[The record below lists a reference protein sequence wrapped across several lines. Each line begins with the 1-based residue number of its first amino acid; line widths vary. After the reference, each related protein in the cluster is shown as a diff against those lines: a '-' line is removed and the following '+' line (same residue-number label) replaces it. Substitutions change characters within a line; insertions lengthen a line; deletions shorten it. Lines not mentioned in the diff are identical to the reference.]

1 MRPLLQRRRA
11 AIRRIATGVVVA
23 GALAVVRVTWRRLVT
38 PGAPDVVPA
47 SITAIVHL
55 FWLCATPIIMHLAR
69 RALVP
74 TATTRDRVRLA
85 VATVAA
91 LLGEPLWSWIVVVV
105 FHHYEAPF
113 RTFLAG
119 RTDVNAMVVV
129 LLMGLE
135 LTELRIEAAREQLAQ
150 HARLLRSVA
159 EAQLAALRL
168 HLQPHFL
175 FNTLQLVAECA
186 RTDAEHA
193 ARVVRALRRLLV
205 ESARHTARRVV
216 TAAEEI
222 DFIRAY
228 LSIQLT
234 RFEERLQVEIDVDPR
249 AAHAAVPHMLL
260 QPIVENAIQQGSARR
275 AQGGCIWVIVRA
287 IDEGKRLLVLVRDD
301 GPGPVGE
308 PRLRG
313 RQGRGV
319 ANTRARLAALYGDDF
334 VFALRRIGHV
344 GAETRID
351 IPLREVRS
359 SHDGGETSD
368 EQRIEPPLPHRTWL
382 SRLALV
388 WVLVLLLQPAVLML
402 VWREA
407 LRHEGGSL
415 HLLFTSQ
422 LREIPFYLLAF
433 AAAELVERLRQD
445 DLRRVWVALVHAAA
459 ALAVIWLREAVTP
472 TVNALVGPE
481 LAMPSSASAV
491 FGLRVFL
498 VYGATIAFARAHMLT
513 HWAAARTSL
522 VREVNEA
529 LQDAERDVC
538 RAQVHQPAVLA
549 SLRALEEACD
559 VSAEAVDGCV
569 QSLARLLRL
578 CLDALDLRE
587 HDVEGE
593 LRIADAFC
601 AVFGVEKAASEID
614 DDATLRAVVPPGT
627 LATAVASLGARPA
640 EPPLVAG
647 GIVASRL
654 ELSVAVRT
662 SGMVSELAALQRA
675 LNGAI
680 RGDVQVRRR
689 MTGPFRNIE
698 IGLPHLRSSDIA
710 TGAATDV
717 LLSA

>member
-1 MRPLLQRRRA
+1 MRPLPPRRRA
-11 AIRRIATGVVVA
+11 GIRRIATGVVVA
-23 GALAVVRVTWRRLVT
+23 GSLAVVRYAWRRLVL
-38 PGAPDVVPA
+38 PGAADAVPLGTVLA
-47 SITAIVHL
+47 VHL
-55 FWLCATPIIMHLAR
+55 FWLCAAPLILHLAR
-69 RALVP
+69 EALVAGAP
-74 TATTRDRVRLA
+74 TRDRMRLGLLVA
-85 VATVAA
+85 VT
-91 LLGEPLWSWIVVVV
+91 LIGEPVWTLVIVGLAG
-105 FHHYEAPF
+105 YEADL
-113 RTFLAG
+113 RSLIIG
-119 RTDVNAMVVV
+119 RTDVNIMVVV
-129 LLMGLE
+129 LLVGLE
-135 LTELRIEAAREQLAQ
+135 LTELRVEAAREQLAQ

-159 EAQLAALRL
+159 EAQLAALTL

-186 RTDAEHA
+186 RTDAEQA

-260 QPIVENAIQQGSARR
+260 QPIVENAIQHGIARR
-275 AQGGCIWVIVRA
+275 AQGGSIAVIVRA
-287 IDEGKRLLVLVRDD
+287 IEEGKRLLVLVRDD
-301 GPGPVGE
+301 GPGPGAE
-308 PRLRG
+308 PRLRT
-313 RQGRGV
+313 RQGRGM

-334 VFALRRIGHV
+334 VFGLRRIGHV

-359 SHDGGETSD
+359 SPDGDGASE
-368 EQRIEPPLPHRTWL
+368 EPLVDPALPHRTWL
-382 SRLALV
+382 ARLAIAWL
-388 WVLVLLLQPAVLML
+388 LVLLVQPAVLML
-402 VWREA
+402 ARREA
-407 LRHEGGSL
+407 LGPDSEPLR
-415 HLLFTSQ
+415 LLFTSQ

-433 AAAELVERLRQD
+433 AAAELVERLRRD
-445 DLRRVWVALVHAAA
+445 DARRWWVAGVHAAA
-459 ALAVIWLREAVTP
+459 ALAVIWLHEALNP
-472 TVNALVGPE
+472 LVNTLVGPD
-481 LAMPSSASAV
+481 LATSGTAAV

-513 HWAAARTSL
+513 HWAAARSSF

-529 LQDAERDVC
+529 LKDAERDVC

-559 VSAEAVDGCV
+559 ISAEAVDVCA

-578 CLDALDLRE
+578 CLDALDLPE

-593 LRIADAFC
+593 VRIADAFC
-601 AVFGVEKAASEID
+601 AVFGIEGTACGIED
-614 DDATLRAVVPPGT
+614 HATLHAVVPPGT
-627 LATAVASLGARPA
+627 LATAVASLGVRPA
-640 EPPLVAG
+640 EAPLVGG

-662 SGMVSELAALQRA
+662 SGMVSELAALQRT
-675 LNGAI
+675 LNGAMQ
-680 RGDVQVRRR
+680 GDVHVRRR
-689 MTGPFRNIE
+689 MSGSFTNIE
-698 IGLPHLRSSDIA
+698 IGLPHLRSTDIA
-710 TGAATDV
+710 SGAATDV

>member
-1 MRPLLQRRRA
+1 MSRRRA

-23 GALAVVRVTWRRLVT
+23 GSLAVVRYAWRRLVMPDAT
-38 PGAPDVVPA
+38 DVVPLGIVA
-47 SITAIVHL
+47 AVHL
-55 FWLCATPIIMHLAR
+55 FWLCAAPIILLLAR
-69 RALVP
+69 SALRLG
-74 TATTRDRVRLA
+74 ATTRDRARLA
-85 VATVAA
+85 AFVVVT
-91 LLGEPLWSWIVVVV
+91 LIGEPVWTGVVVGV
-105 FHHYEAPF
+105 AQYEASL
-113 RTFLAG
+113 RSLIIG

-129 LLMGLE
+129 LLVGLE
-135 LTELRIEAAREQLAQ
+135 LTELRVDAAREQLAQ

-159 EAQLAALRL
+159 EAQLAALTL

-186 RTDAEHA
+186 RTDAEQA

-260 QPIVENAIQQGSARR
+260 QPIVENAIQHGIGRR
-275 AQGGCIWVIVRA
+275 AQGGSISVIVRA

-301 GPGPVGE
+301 GPGPAGE
-308 PRLRG
+308 QRRSA

-319 ANTRARLAALYGDDF
+319 ANTRARLAAMYGDDF

-359 SHDGGETSD
+359 SPDGDGVSEEPLID
-368 EQRIEPPLPHRTWL
+368 PPLPHRTWL
-382 SRLALV
+382 SRLALG

-402 VWREA
+402 VRREPLGPESEP
-407 LRHEGGSL
+407 LR
-415 HLLFTSQ
+415 LLFTSQ

-433 AAAELVERLRQD
+433 AAAELVERLRRD
-445 DLRRVWVALVHAAA
+445 DARRGWVAGVHAAT
-459 ALAVIWLREAVTP
+459 ALAVIWVHEALNPVI
-472 TVNALVGPE
+472 NDIVGPD
-481 LAMPSSASAV
+481 LAIPSTAAV

-513 HWAAARTSL
+513 HWAAARSDL
-522 VREVNEA
+522 VREANET
-529 LQDAERDVC
+529 LKDAERDVC

-559 VSAEAVDGCV
+559 VSAEAVDRCA

-578 CLDALDLRE
+578 CLDALDLPE

-601 AVFGVEKAASEID
+601 AVFGIEGAACGID

-640 EPPLVAG
+640 EPPLVGG

-654 ELSVAVRT
+654 ELNVAVRT
-662 SGMVSELAALQRA
+662 SGMVSELAALQRT
-675 LNGAI
+675 LKGAML
-680 RGDVQVRRR
+680 GDVHVRRR
-689 MTGPFRNIE
+689 MTGSFTNIE

>member
-1 MRPLLQRRRA
+1 
-11 AIRRIATGVVVA
+11 VVVA
-23 GALAVVRVTWRRLVT
+23 GSLAVVRYAWRRIVIPDAT
-38 PGAPDVVPA
+38 DVVPL
-47 SITAIVHL
+47 SIVVSVHL
-55 FWLCATPIIMHLAR
+55 FWLCAAPIILHLAR
-69 RALVP
+69 NALASS
-74 TATTRDRVRLA
+74 ATTRDRMRLA
-85 VATVAA
+85 AFVGVV
-91 LLGEPLWSWIVVVV
+91 LLGEPAWTGVVVGLAN
-105 FHHYEAPF
+105 YDASF
-113 RTFLAG
+113 RTLAIG

-129 LLMGLE
+129 LLVGLE

-159 EAQLAALRL
+159 EAQLAALTL

-186 RTDAEHA
+186 RTDAEQA

-260 QPIVENAIQQGSARR
+260 QPIVENAIQHGIARR
-275 AQGGCIWVIVRA
+275 AQGGSISVIVRA
-287 IDEGKRLLVLVRDD
+287 IEEGKRLLVLVRDD
-301 GPGPVGE
+301 GPGPADE
-308 PRLRG
+308 RLRA

-319 ANTRARLAALYGDDF
+319 ANTRARLAAMYGDDF
-334 VFALRRIGHV
+334 VFGLRRIGHV

-359 SHDGGETSD
+359 SHEGDDASE
-368 EQRIEPPLPHRTWL
+368 EPPIDPPLSHRTWL
-382 SRLALV
+382 SRLALA
-388 WVLVLLLQPAVLML
+388 WVLVLLLQPVVLML
-402 VWREA
+402 VRREA
-407 LRHEGGSL
+407 LGPESEPLR
-415 HLLFTSQ
+415 LLFTSQ

-433 AAAELVERLRQD
+433 AAAELVERLRRD
-445 DLRRVWVALVHAAA
+445 DARRAWVALVHAGA
-459 ALAVIWLREAVTP
+459 ALGVVWLHEALTPVI
-472 TVNALVGPE
+472 NALVGPD
-481 LAMPSSASAV
+481 LAMPSGAAV

-513 HWAAARTSL
+513 HWAAARSGV

-529 LQDAERDVC
+529 LKDAERDVC

-549 SLRALEEACD
+549 SLRALEDACD
-559 VSAEAVDGCV
+559 VSAAAVDDCV
-569 QSLARLLRL
+569 QPLARLLRL
-578 CLDALDLRE
+578 CLDALDLPE

-601 AVFGVEKAASEID
+601 AVFGVDGTACGID
-614 DDATLRAVVPPGT
+614 DDATLRAVLPPGT
-627 LATAVASLGARPA
+627 LATAVASLGVRPT
-640 EPPLVAG
+640 EPPLVGG

-662 SGMVSELAALQRA
+662 SGMVSELAALQRT
-675 LNGAI
+675 LNGAMS
-680 RGDVQVRRR
+680 GDVHVRRR
-689 MTGPFRNIE
+689 MTGSFTNIE

>member
-1 MRPLLQRRRA
+1 MRPLPPRRRA

-23 GALAVVRVTWRRLVT
+23 GSLAVVRYAWRRLVM
-38 PGAPDVVPA
+38 PGATDVVPLSTVA
-47 SITAIVHL
+47 TVHL
-55 FWLCATPIIMHLAR
+55 FWLCAAPVILHLAR
-69 RALVP
+69 RALEP
-74 TATTRDRVRLA
+74 GATMRDRVRLA
-85 VATVAA
+85 LFVAVT
-91 LLGEPLWSWIVVVV
+91 LIGEPVWTGLVVDLA
-105 FHHYEAPF
+105 HYETSL
-113 RTFLAG
+113 RGLIIG

-129 LLMGLE
+129 LLVGLE

-159 EAQLAALRL
+159 EAQLAALTL

-186 RTDAEHA
+186 RTDAEQA

-260 QPIVENAIQQGSARR
+260 QPIVENAIQHGIARR
-275 AQGGCIWVIVRA
+275 AQGGSISVIVRA
-287 IDEGKRLLVLVRDD
+287 IEDGRRLLVLVRDD
-301 GPGPVGE
+301 GPGPAGE
-308 PRLRG
+308 PRLRA

-319 ANTRARLAALYGDDF
+319 ANTRARLAAMYGDDF
-334 VFALRRIGHV
+334 VFALRRIGHL

-351 IPLREVRS
+351 IPLREVRAS
-359 SHDGGETSD
+359 SDGDDASE
-368 EQRIEPPLPHRTWL
+368 EPPIEPPLPHRTWL
-382 SRLALV
+382 SRLALA
-388 WVLVLLLQPAVLML
+388 WLLVLLLQPAVLML
-402 VWREA
+402 VRGEA
-407 LRHEGGSL
+407 LGPESEPLR
-415 HLLFTSQ
+415 LLFVSQ

-433 AAAELVERLRQD
+433 AAAELVERLRRD
-445 DLRRVWVALVHAAA
+445 DARRGWVAGVHAGM
-459 ALAVIWLREAVTP
+459 ALAVIWLHEAFTP
-472 TVNALVGPE
+472 LINALVGPD
-481 LAMPSSASAV
+481 LAMPSTAAV

-513 HWAAARTSL
+513 HWAAARSGL
-522 VREVNEA
+522 VRDVNEA
-529 LQDAERDVC
+529 LKDAERDVC

-559 VSAEAVDGCV
+559 VSAQAVDSCA

-578 CLDALDLRE
+578 CLDALDLPE

-593 LRIADAFC
+593 IRIADAFC
-601 AVFGVEKAASEID
+601 AVFGIEGAACGID
-614 DDATLRAVVPPGT
+614 DDATLHAVVPPGT

-640 EPPLVAG
+640 EPPLVGG

-654 ELSVAVRT
+654 ELNVAVRT
-662 SGMVSELAALQRA
+662 SGMVCELAALQRT
-675 LNGAI
+675 LNGAM
-680 RGDVQVRRR
+680 RGDVHVRRR
-689 MTGPFRNIE
+689 MTGSFTNIE